1 MSEDTNV
8 TGGGG
13 PPPDRSAGRGGPRN
27 RQRGGGRENRPGLR
41 TQPQFEG
48 RETELKGHIFDLNE
62 DRNADQFIT
71 TLPFMLVVHSRS
83 TPAI

>member
-48 RETELKGHIFDLNE
+48 RETELKGHIFTFSSASKIILHISGSH
-62 DRNADQFIT
+62 RK
-71 TLPFMLVVHSRS
+71 R
-83 TPAI
+83 